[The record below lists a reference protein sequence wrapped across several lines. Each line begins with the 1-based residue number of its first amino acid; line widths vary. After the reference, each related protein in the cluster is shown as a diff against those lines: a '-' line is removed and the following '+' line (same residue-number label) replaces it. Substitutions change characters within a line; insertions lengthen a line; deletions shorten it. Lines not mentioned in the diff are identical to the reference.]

1 MKRLKRKRPLI
12 MLALLLILVL
22 VIGGVIGFA
31 IKKATEEPKTT
42 PTPTPI
48 PTPVTIPNDP
58 SNLVATVITSGR
70 IDLSWHDNSDNEAG
84 FKIERKPG
92 IEGSYRQIAIV
103 RANLTTYSD
112 RGVVENTTYYY
123 QVRAY
128 NAVGHSSYS
137 NEAIATTL
145 PPTYHIM
152 GGTAVGSKKSV
163 SVAAMTKT
171 NRYYVYQGWNP
182 QTNKYQAPLGCAFV
196 VVAVS
201 TTNLSNAPLVARRV
215 DFALRDAA
223 TRDTYGLFNYTWGD
237 VGDPFP
243 NITQIPKGETTAGVI
258 LCMIPQT
265 ASLSEMQIVYVLDDE
280 IHIWKP

>member
-1 MKRLKRKRPLI
+1 

-31 IKKATEEPKTT
+31 IKKATEEPKAT

-145 PPTYHIM
+145 PPTYHIK
-152 GGTAVGSKKSV
+152 GGTAVGSKQSV
-163 SVAAMTKT
+163 SVAAMTMRK
-171 NRYYVYQGWNP
+171 RYYTNP
-182 QTNKYQAPLGCAFV
+182 YTSDYQAPLGSTFV

-201 TTNLSNAPLVARRV
+201 TTNLSNAPLVVRRA

-258 LCMIPQT
+258 LYMIPQT
-265 ASLSEMQIVYVLDDE
+265 ASLSEMEIVYVLDDE

>member
-1 MKRLKRKRPLI
+1 
-12 MLALLLILVL
+12 LLILVL

-31 IKKATEEPKTT
+31 IKKAPEEPKA
-42 PTPTPI
+42 TPTPI

-182 QTNKYQAPLGCAFV
+182 QTNKFQAPLGSAFV

-201 TTNLSNAPLVARRV
+201 TTNLSNAPLVVRRA

-223 TRDTYGLFNYTWGD
+223 YRDTYGLFNYTWGD

-243 NITQIPKGETTAGVI
+243 EEIVLGPSRTVAGVI
-258 LCMIPQT
+258 LYQVPET
-265 ASLSEMQIVYVLDDE
+265 APVSGMNPVYSLDGTL
-280 IHIWKP
+280 HIWKP

>member
-1 MKRLKRKRPLI
+1 